1 MLFYLLSADE
11 LAGILARLGYPYQPG
26 TIPRN
31 IGYYLARTSRGSTLS
46 AVVHAW
52 VLARSDRP
60 ASWRFF
66 LEALDSDIRDIQ
78 GGTTSEGIHLGAMAG
93 AVDLVQRCYTGIET
107 RDDTL
112 RLGPRLPRELTA
124 LNLELRYRGHQGIEI
139 RCAHDRVRVS
149 LPRSAAVP
157 IRVAIR
163 DQAATIQPG
172 GAWEAAL

>member
-1 MLFYLLSADE
+1 MLFYLLPTDE
-11 LAGILARLGYPYQPG
+11 LAGILTGLGYPYEPG

-31 IGYYLARTSRGSTLS
+31 IGYCLARTSYGSTLS

-66 LEALDSDIRDIQ
+66 LEALDSDIKDIQ
-78 GGTTSEGIHLGAMAG
+78 GGTTPEGIHLGAMAG
-93 AVDLVQRCYTGIET
+93 TVDLVRRCYAGIET
-107 RDDTL
+107 RDDVL
-112 RLGPRLPRELTA
+112 RLGPRLPRELTT
-124 LNLELRYRGHQGIEI
+124 LHLELRYRGHQGIEI
-139 RCAHDRVRVS
+139 RCAQDRVRVS

-157 IRVAIR
+157 IRVVIR
-163 DQAATIQPG
+163 GQAATIQPG